1 MKNYCKYLFGILIIA
16 FGSTNCFSQN
26 ESPIQ
31 FGVDLMNRYIWR
43 GVDLGGESPSI
54 QPSLKYVWNSKDSNH
69 SLVLGAWGA
78 YNFATTNQEAD
89 LYFTYT
95 YKNLVSFTF
104 TDYYFPGLYGNDSSK
119 GKYFNYK
126 KDATGHVFEP
136 TINFIGTEKFPFT
149 LLFSMNVYG
158 ADATKVNDDGT
169 TGDIFMS
176 KYIEVGYKKT
186 IKGIDFNAFLGGVL
200 DDPNDEKGELGYYG
214 LNKSAGIVNIGI
226 KAAKKIQISDAF
238 ELPVQASLI
247 VNPEAEKLYIV
258 FGISF

>member
-1 MKNYCKYLFGILIIA
+1 MSVFIGSGNFAVIKNYIIMKNYCKYLFGILIIA

-126 KDATGHVFEP
+126 KTQLVMYLNLQS
-136 TINFIGTEKFPFT
+136 ILLVQKNFH
-149 LLFSMNVYG
+149 SHYC
-158 ADATKVNDDGT
+158 
-169 TGDIFMS
+169 
-176 KYIEVGYKKT
+176 
-186 IKGIDFNAFLGGVL
+186 FL
-200 DDPNDEKGELGYYG
+200 
-214 LNKSAGIVNIGI
+214 
-226 KAAKKIQISDAF
+226 
-238 ELPVQASLI
+238 
-247 VNPEAEKLYIV
+247 
-258 FGISF
+258 